1 MVAKESMVLS
11 ATQTRGQPAPR
22 SLPHCPGC
30 PASHPSYPTR
40 HTGPH
45 LCDHLLE
52 PSCSGTKCSSGQ
64 TLPLLPS
71 LLFKTPTQRPKAERS
86 FPLLLFVCA
95 FSVLF
100 NGDFSTRAEATASP
114 ESIEEK
120 KGRKKPGALKTHFL
134 LCPNKT
140 FQTKTRH
147 LKVHLSLDGSKL

>member
-45 LCDHLLE
+45 LCDHLPE

-71 LLFKTPTQRPKAERS
+71 LLFKTPTRRPKAERS
-86 FPLLLFVCA
+86 FPLLLFVL
-95 FSVLF
+95 SLF
-100 NGDFSTRAEATASP
+100 FSTETFRQGLRRQPA
-114 ESIEEK
+114 
-120 KGRKKPGALKTHFL
+120 RKALKRRRGGRSQGH
-134 LCPNKT
+134 
-140 FQTKTRH
+140 
-147 LKVHLSLDGSKL
+147 